1 MELSV
6 VPSLVKLCYF
16 FFFLFIPLSS
26 FFKINIYRYRL
37 SVCEVSLQEFPVW
50 GPRPLTR
57 LNLPF
62 QMKAALRETVL
73 FGRAAEPCLQTAG
86 MWDVWS
92 GGQEARKECQVCPCL
107 SRAGSPFSSQWR
119 AQRASEY
126 KGSSTLQSELR
137 STPLPKLNSSFHQE
151 NERKGRKKGKT
162 VTGAAEKR
170 YERDKQDKRSTW
182 SEKGFSGSNSET
194 KRKTFSTRLKEK
206 TRIYFHEEEKM
217 SAGMKKTILLPFL
230 CIMLSY
236 MVSQKNNNRDSFFY
250 CSFSL

>member
-1 MELSV
+1 MLLWVYSPNHPSHFNQFIQSLHVDAFLWVSTCYLTLPLSCGAFCCAFTCE
-6 VPSLVKLCYF
+6 LCYF
-16 FFFLFIPLSS
+16 FFFFISLSS

-119 AQRASEY
+119 APRASEY

-151 NERKGRKKGKT
+151 NERKGKEEGKDCDRSSRETLRTRQTRQEINLIRK
-162 VTGAAEKR
+162 R
-170 YERDKQDKRSTW
+170 
-182 SEKGFSGSNSET
+182 FL
-194 KRKTFSTRLKEK
+194 RLE
-206 TRIYFHEEEKM
+206 
-217 SAGMKKTILLPFL
+217 LW
-230 CIMLSY
+230 
-236 MVSQKNNNRDSFFY
+236 D
-250 CSFSL
+250 